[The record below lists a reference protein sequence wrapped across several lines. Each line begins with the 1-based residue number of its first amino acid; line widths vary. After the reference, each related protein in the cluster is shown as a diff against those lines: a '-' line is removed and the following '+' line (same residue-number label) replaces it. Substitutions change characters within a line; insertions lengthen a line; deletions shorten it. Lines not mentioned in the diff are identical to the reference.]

1 MFFLFLLFHR
11 KLFTELVGLHELF
24 PETLIMALTAT
35 LTVQQS
41 EELTRHYLKNPVVIR
56 STVNRPNIKLYVD
69 EYDFKKEKV
78 PRRGKKK
85 LASKMSDCK
94 EGEKLLESD
103 IPEESNASPE
113 PEGDYFQKSV
123 GIVPLG
129 SKPQGGY

>member
-1 MFFLFLLFHR
+1 M
-11 KLFTELVGLHELF
+11 
-24 PETLIMALTAT
+24 
-35 LTVQQS
+35 
-41 EELTRHYLKNPVVIR
+41 
-56 STVNRPNIKLYVD
+56 D
-69 EYDFKKEKV
+69 EYDFKKKKV

-85 LASKMSDCK
+85 LVSKMSDCK